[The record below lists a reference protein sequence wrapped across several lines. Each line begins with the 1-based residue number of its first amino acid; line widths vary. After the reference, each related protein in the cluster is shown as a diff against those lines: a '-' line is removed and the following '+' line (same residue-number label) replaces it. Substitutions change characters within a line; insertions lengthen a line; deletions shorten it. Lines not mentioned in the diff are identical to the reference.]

1 VLDRFT
7 LPDLSVRVLG
17 APMAGGPSTPEL
29 VAAVTNAGGL
39 GFLPAGLSSAEDLA
53 DAIVAT
59 RRLTSGPIG
68 VNLFVRQRS
77 AGKPERLAPFAA
89 ALAEEAERYGVALG
103 EPDGADNEWPAQ
115 LDVVC
120 DLRPEVVSFT
130 FGSPSDDE
138 CRRLQRVGILTLGT
152 ITSIREAMIALSA
165 GVDALVA
172 QGPGAGGHRATFDA
186 LALPPSHPLEDLV
199 SALVACFDCP
209 VVAAGG
215 LGTARD
221 VGRLR
226 AAGAAAVQLGT
237 ALLRADEAGTNPV
250 HRAALCDPRFTETV
264 VTPAF
269 TGRYARALRNRFI
282 EKHDGEAT
290 FGFPDVAMM
299 TAPIQEAAAKLGD
312 PHGIALWAGVAFGNT
327 KTGPAAD
334 IVRGLAG

>member
-1 VLDRFT
+1 
-7 LPDLSVRVLG
+7 
-17 APMAGGPSTPEL
+17 M
-29 VAAVTNAGGL
+29 TNAGGL

-209 VVAAGG
+209 VVAAG
-215 LGTARD
+215 D
-221 VGRLR
+221 WE
-226 AAGAAAVQLGT
+226 QL
-237 ALLRADEAGTNPV
+237 
-250 HRAALCDPRFTETV
+250 
-264 VTPAF
+264 
-269 TGRYARALRNRFI
+269 
-282 EKHDGEAT
+282 
-290 FGFPDVAMM
+290 AM
-299 TAPIQEAAAKLGD
+299 
-312 PHGIALWAGVAFGNT
+312 
-327 KTGPAAD
+327 
-334 IVRGLAG
+334 LAGFAPPVPLRCNSAPRSCAPTRPEPIRCIGLLCAIRGSPKRW